1 MQPGLTSVDETGRH
15 TFLFQINVTR
25 RCDMRCSHCYILSD
39 KKDKS
44 PDMTEAE
51 FLHVVQG
58 IVEHMQADHNFAQR
72 YNHVDIHVIGGEPSM
87 LGVPFFESVLPKAKV
102 LLANIP
108 QAVSFSIVTN
118 LLQKEALDVARL
130 FDKVSTSYE
139 RSTRF
144 KKRRHE
150 EMWRQNVATLMEE
163 SRHPEIYGPKDF
175 AVTTAL
181 VKPVVEAGAA
191 SMMEELYELGFTK
204 VHFGFFIPSGDGDL
218 NAKLIQPKHAATS
231 QFYIELMDWY
241 LAHRDHI
248 DDLWI
253 NPCESWLDA
262 VYRNTPS
269 DDVVCPIVAGALDID
284 SDGRTISCIE
294 KGGTNDYVSHGNV
307 FETREVAGEGG
318 VTSVEFT
325 TTIHDV
331 LTSPSYLREVVKA
344 RRLPEICRKCD
355 ERTLC
360 QANCGVLHEQWNQKD
375 ECPGF
380 KTFIKYVRHLVEEK
394 GVLPKSAVERGR
406 ALGNNLIAVG

>member
-1 MQPGLTSVDETGRH
+1 
-15 TFLFQINVTR
+15 
-25 RCDMRCSHCYILSD
+25 
-39 KKDKS
+39 
-44 PDMTEAE
+44 MTEAE

-241 LAHRDHI
+241 LGHRDHI

-307 FETREVAGEGG
+307 FETREVSGEGG

-344 RRLPEICRKCD
+344 RRLPEVCRKCD

-394 GVLPKSAVERGR
+394 GVLPKSVVERGR